1 MDNSESVAVILCGL
15 TQGSFSLVVDVRHDL
30 SQQLQL
36 PGTRRTFR
44 RIAALIIQRVCMLN
58 ANRINHFFAL

>member
-44 RIAALIIQRVCMLN
+44 RIAAL
-58 ANRINHFFAL
+58 